1 MANLWKKVILMI
13 NLEKICDIVNVKNE
27 SCLKYGLDS
36 VTNRYG
42 FIEDLR
48 VILND
53 EYDHEAV
60 KARRVYEYLYKALA
74 DDLVIYPD
82 LFDDVD
88 LMAEEEE
95 EDAYEKYFG
104 RLK

>member
-1 MANLWKKVILMI
+1 MI
-13 NLEKICDIVNVKNE
+13 NLQKICNITNAQIEDG
-27 SCLKYGLDS
+27 LKYALGS

-53 EYDHEAV
+53 EYDHDAV
-60 KARRVYEYLYKALA
+60 KARRVYEYLYRALA

-82 LFDDVD
+82 LFDGVD
-88 LMAEEEE
+88 LEDKEEEE
-95 EDAYEKYFG
+95 EDSYEKYFG

>member
-1 MANLWKKVILMI
+1 MI
-13 NLEKICDIVNVKNE
+13 STEKICSIVNAQII
-27 SCLKYGLDS
+27 SGLKYGLDS

-42 FIEDLR
+42 FIEDLQ

-53 EYDHEAV
+53 EYDHDAV
-60 KARRVYEYLYKALA
+60 KAKRVYDYLYKALA

-82 LFDDVD
+82 LFDGVD

-95 EDAYEKYFG
+95 EDAYEKYF
-104 RLK
+104 RRFK